1 MKSNS
6 PLWCLWFGFFYFSGS
21 KHVSPACDGILSS
34 QAKSQNRTTTKK
46 TSDYN
51 SYSQQQQKK
60 RKRDI
65 KKIHCIWRFSKSC
78 TVLKQPTFKYH
89 DQAAVLF
96 LILELQPWNQ
106 HFILPNC
113 TTGIIFNNKYTKHS
127 WLLFPWNFFFLPNK
141 KNLCR

>member
-46 TSDYN
+46 TTDYN
-51 SYSQQQQKK
+51 SYRQQQQKK
-60 RKRDI
+60 EKRH

-78 TVLKQPTFKYH
+78 TVLKQSTFKYMYH

-96 LILELQPWNQ
+96 LILELQPRNQ

-113 TTGIIFNNKYTKHS
+113 SVIFNNKYIKHS
-127 WLLFPWNFFFLPNK
+127 WLLFTWNFFFVAKK